1 MAPEPAGAVGAG
13 AVAPEPAGAV
23 AREAGEAE
31 AVVPRRPAGV
41 AAAVVVAVGE
51 EAVAGAPVSAGAA
64 VEAAPAR

>member
-1 MAPEPAGAVGAG
+1 MAEPEPEGAVG
-13 AVAPEPAGAV
+13 EGAV

-41 AAAVVVAVGE
+41 AAAVVAVGE
-51 EAVAGAPVSAGAA
+51 EAVAVAGAPVSAGAA

>member
-1 MAPEPAGAVGAG
+1 MAAQEPEGAVG
-13 AVAPEPAGAV
+13 EGAV

-41 AAAVVVAVGE
+41 EAAVVVALGEE